1 MKHPEFPYVDLA
13 VGTVRARNHIVPIRE
28 ALNERTGRAAENS
41 FITVFRFP
49 AAYREHVEATGS
61 VRGYAGPMY
70 ADFLPFDIDRAGN
83 LHSALQAAR
92 ALAFTLEDLY
102 DVRADQLRVFFSG
115 AKGFH
120 LLIPTALFGEVE
132 PSATLPA
139 IFRGIALAIAE
150 EAGEQIDRVIY
161 DQNRLFRLPDT
172 RHTSGLYKVELTPEE
187 FRTSDTDQVRF
198 LARNPRWLKAQ
209 PDNLEPT
216 EPLSRLFARI
226 AGSLSERRAASPLSA
241 SGQGVASDL
250 AAALAPAYTDGQ
262 KHNLVLAFAGY
273 AAKRHL
279 PRETALGVVDLLLEA
294 KDDRD
299 NLETAVNDTY
309 DRVRE
314 GVQVKGYRELQ
325 ELLADESLAALR
337 AALKDEPAPRAEGE
351 APTPARERTE
361 DPRVTFDALL
371 GEVLDEFARQKMEPI
386 DATPTPWPAWNAVCR
401 GEGGAHGIAR
411 GWHVVV
417 GARSGNG
424 KSLLGANLAAA
435 AIEHGERVGV
445 VSLEMSQIEMATRIL
460 SITAK
465 EPVGEMEH
473 GQYFRPETWRRA
485 SRKMAAIY
493 ERTGGL
499 VLVNR
504 RPMNRLSD
512 VADAI
517 RHLHEREGVRY
528 FVVDYLQLAAI
539 GGGGA
544 AGLVDR
550 ITEVSFVVRGLA
562 KDLHVTTVGMSQLNR
577 ETSKAPETPRKEGL
591 YGGAPLEN
599 DAEQVLLLDH
609 SRIEKDPDGIASYA
623 VLDKNR
629 HGPVV
634 EIPTHLSIR
643 TLRMEERLA
652 DVLPSK
658 AVG

>member
-1 MKHPEFPYVDLA
+1 MRHPTFPFVDLA
-13 VGTVRARNHIVPIRE
+13 IGTVRARNHIVPIRE
-28 ALNERTGRAAENS
+28 ALNERTGAAAVNS

-49 AAYREHVEATGS
+49 AEYKAHVEETGS
-61 VRGYAGPMY
+61 VRGYAGPVY
-70 ADFLPFDIDRAGN
+70 ADFLPFDIDREGN
-83 LHSALQAAR
+83 LYAALQAAR

-102 DVRADQLRVFFSG
+102 DVRPDQLRVFFSG

-120 LLIPTALFGEVE
+120 LLVPTALFGDIE
-132 PSATLPA
+132 PSAALPA
-139 IFRGIALAIAE
+139 IFRGMALAIAE
-150 EAGEQIDRVIY
+150 EAGETIDRVIY

-187 FRTSDTDQVRF
+187 FRTCDTDQVRF
-198 LARNPRWLKAQ
+198 LARNPRWLRPE
-209 PDNLEPT
+209 PDNLEPIG
-216 EPLSRLFARI
+216 PLVALFRRVA
-226 AGSLSERRAASPLSA
+226 AGLSERRAASPLSA

-325 ELLADESLAALR
+325 ELLQDESLAALR
-337 AALKDEPAPRAEGE
+337 AALKDEPAPRAEAS
-351 APTPARERTE
+351 APAAERTD
-361 DPRVTFDALL
+361 DPRITFDALL

-386 DATPTPWPAWNAVCR
+386 DATPTAWPAWNAVCR

-411 GWHVVV
+411 GWHIVV

-424 KSLLGANLAAA
+424 KSLLGANLAAE

-460 SITAK
+460 SIAGK
-465 EPVGEMEH
+465 EPVNEMEH
-473 GQYFRPETWRRA
+473 GQYFRQETWRRA
-485 SRKMAAIY
+485 SRKMAAIH

-504 RPMNRLSD
+504 RPMNRLAD

-609 SRIEKDPDGIASYA
+609 SRIEKDQYGIRSYA

-634 EIPTHLSIR
+634 EIPTYLSTR
-643 TLRMEERLA
+643 TLRLEERRE
-652 DVLPSK
+652 DEMPSQGV
-658 AVG
+658 A